1 MNDNLDFSKR
11 FVTGVGHICPHCHK
25 CTDAAA
31 GPEGEGPTAGCVSV
45 CFHCGGISMF
55 TADKTLRHLT
65 QEEKDD
71 KEMQAMLL
79 PVIESVSR
87 LRKIQEQI
95 RNIPGI
101 GIQWKVPDIWR
112 K

>member
-1 MNDNLDFSKR
+1 
-11 FVTGVGHICPHCHK
+11 
-25 CTDAAA
+25 
-31 GPEGEGPTAGCVSV
+31 
-45 CFHCGGISMF
+45 MF